1 MKTVIFL
8 GTPESVRLGV
18 YLADHLSSKGDR
30 VYLMGRKTILPTHT
44 SVKKIVLAPSI
55 TAKMMASALKRMGIQ
70 KVISF
75 MNLPVCAAADAA
87 KIPYIYT
94 EVENYKERKLFSN
107 KKNLLKN
114 AQRVVVIGK
123 DDKKLNTRMYSSNAV
138 RTTNPAVWVEH
149 YNSNSGSNTTFS
161 KPSCFKKENNI
172 VASGNFTKSGGF
184 DVLLETWAR
193 LAPAHSTWHLTLV
206 GDGAQKNAINRFIKK
221 NNLENSTE
229 VVGSKT
235 DLYSLLS
242 KADIYVNPARK
253 SEGLDTVLDAMAS
266 KLPVLTT
273 NVKGTDELISNGING
288 MVVKAGEEA
297 PLTSALDDLMVNWG
311 KRVGMAVQAE
321 HLKNRYPFEEFVSLF
336 E

>member
-55 TAKMMASALKRMGIQ
+55 TAKMMASALKKMGIQ

-94 EVENYKERKLFSN
+94 EVEDYKERKLFSN

-114 AQRVVVIGK
+114 AQRVVVIGNG
-123 DDKKLNTRMYSSNAV
+123 DKKLNTRMYSTNAV

-149 YNSNSGSNTTFS
+149 YNSNSSSYT
-161 KPSCFKKENNI
+161 KPACFKKQNNI
-172 VASGNFTKSGGF
+172 VAAGNFSKSGGF

-242 KADIYVNPARK
+242 KADIYVNPARR

-273 NVKGTDELISNGING
+273 NIKGTDTLISNGING

>member
-1 MKTVIFL
+1 MKTIIFL
-8 GTPESVRLGV
+8 GNPESVRLGV

-44 SVKKIVLAPSI
+44 NVKKIVLAPSI
-55 TAKMMASALKRMGIQ
+55 TAKMMASALKKMGIQ

-75 MNLPVCAAADAA
+75 MNLPVCAAADSA

-94 EVENYKERKLFSN
+94 EVEDYKERKLFSN

-123 DDKKLNTRMYSSNAV
+123 DDKKLNTRMYSTNAV

-149 YNSNSGSNTTFS
+149 YNSNSNSSS
-161 KPSCFKKENNI
+161 KPSCFKKQNNI
-172 VASGNFTKSGGF
+172 VACGNFTKSGGF

-206 GDGAQKNAINRFIKK
+206 GDGTQKNAINKFIKK
-221 NNLENSTE
+221 NNLEGSTE

-288 MVVKAGEEA
+288 LVVNAGEEA

-321 HLKNRYPFEEFVSLF
+321 HLKDRYPFEEFVSLF